1 MQKAIQI
8 RTSKKEELID
18 ITEKIK
24 KIVKESKIQEGIC
37 NIYARH
43 ATAAVI
49 INENADPN
57 IQDDIL
63 KALNKMIPAHDNY
76 KHDIIDNNAAA
87 HIKATLLGPSETI
100 PIKNNELQ
108 LGTWQSVMLVELDGP
123 RPNREIV
130 ITIAS
135 SN

>member
-1 MQKAIQI
+1 MQKVIQI
-8 RTSKKEELID
+8 QTSKKEELID
-18 ITEKIK
+18 ITKEIE

-37 NIYARH
+37 QVYARH
-43 ATAAVI
+43 ATAAII

-63 KALNKMIPAHDNY
+63 KAINKIIPAHDNY
-76 KHDIIDNNAAA
+76 KHDVIDNNAAS
-87 HIKATLLGPSETI
+87 HIKASLLGPSETI
-100 PIKNNELQ
+100 PIQNNELQ

-130 ITIAS
+130 IAIVS

>member
-1 MQKAIQI
+1 MRKVIQI

-37 NIYARH
+37 NVYARH

-123 RPNREIV
+123 RPNREI
-130 ITIAS
+130 IIAIAS